1 MFDSILIMRNKITR
15 REFAAAM
22 LLTPLGSSLLRGQQ
36 IDAGINVGMKA
47 VKIAVPEFKPST
59 ADAKINQLAKVFNDT
74 LWADLDFSGN
84 LDLASRSYYPL
95 GNFANPVD
103 IHPDDWTKTGVDAA
117 YITYGSVAI
126 PTSGSMRGAFTADLH
141 FTELKSNQ
149 SPLQPVRWSGGLDT
163 DEAARF
169 VAHNWANA
177 ILESLGFGKGVATTK
192 IAYVSERN
200 GAKEVY
206 VMDYDGYGAF
216 PLTSVR
222 DLALTPAWSPD
233 GEHIAYMGYRGTVT
247 NIEVI
252 SRNGGSAMPF
262 PSPAGL
268 NTTPAWS
275 PDGKRIAFASNRD
288 RHATDGTE
296 IYLANAN
303 GGNMTRLLPRSSTGG
318 VIDTS
323 PVWNPKTG
331 REIAFVSDRSRSQQ
345 IYRINDDG
353 TNLRRLIEDG
363 GDAENPSWHPD
374 GNFLAFA
381 WKKPG
386 KGFDIYIHDLVTR
399 RNSQLT
405 QNSGDNEKPTWSPDG
420 KHIAFQSD
428 RNGKLQIYSMLAD
441 GTKVRPLTSTGE
453 NKAPAWSGY
462 IK

>member
-1 MFDSILIMRNKITR
+1 MRNKMTR
-15 REFAAAM
+15 REFA
-22 LLTPLGSSLLRGQQ
+22 SSLLLAPLGTSVLRSQQ
-36 IDAGINVGMKA
+36 INTGTTVGMKA
-47 VKIAVPEFKPST
+47 VKIAVPEFKPSA

-74 LWADLDFSGN
+74 LWNDLEFSGN

-95 GNFANPVD
+95 GNFANPAD

-117 YITYGSVAI
+117 YITFGSVAI
-126 PTSGSMRGAFTADLH
+126 PTSGQMRGAFTADLH

-200 GAKEVY
+200 GAKEIY

-216 PLTSVR
+216 QLTSVR

-262 PSPAGL
+262 PAPAGL

-296 IYLANAN
+296 IYVATAN
-303 GGNMTRLLPRSSTGG
+303 GGNMTRLLPRSTGAG

-345 IYRINDDG
+345 IYRVNDDG

-374 GNFLAFA
+374 GNFIAFA
-381 WKKPG
+381 WKKSG
-386 KGFDIYIHDLVTR
+386 KGFDIYIHDLATG

-428 RNGKLQIYSMLAD
+428 RTGKLQIYSMLAD
-441 GTKVRPLTSTGE
+441 GSKLRALTSAGE

>member
-1 MFDSILIMRNKITR
+1 
-15 REFAAAM
+15 M
-22 LLTPLGSSLLRGQQ
+22 LLAPMGAAVLRGQQ
-36 IDAGINVGMKA
+36 IDTGTTVGMKA

-59 ADAKINQLAKVFNDT
+59 ADAKISQLAKVFNDT
-74 LWADLDFSGN
+74 LWNDLDFSGN
-84 LDLASRSYYPL
+84 LTLASRSFYPV

-103 IHPDDWTKTGVDAA
+103 IRADDWTKTGVEAS

-126 PTSGSMRGAFTADLH
+126 PTTGSMRGAFTADLH

-163 DEAARF
+163 DDAARF
-169 VAHNWANA
+169 VAHSWANA

-192 IAYVSERN
+192 IAYVADRA
-200 GAKEVY
+200 GAKEIY
-206 VMDYDGYGAF
+206 IMDYDGYGAF
-216 PLTSVR
+216 PLTAVR

-233 GEHIAYMGYRGTVT
+233 GEQIAFMGYRGSVT

-252 SRNGGSAMPF
+252 SRRGGNPVSF

-288 RHATDGTE
+288 RHTTDGTE
-296 IYLANAN
+296 IYVANSN
-303 GGNMTRLLPRSSTGG
+303 GGNMTRLLPRTTTRG
-318 VIDTS
+318 IDTS
-323 PVWNPKTG
+323 PVWNPATG
-331 REIAFVSDRSRSQQ
+331 REIAFVSDRSGSQQ

-353 TNLRRLIEDG
+353 TNLRRIIDDG
-363 GDAENPSWHPD
+363 GDAENPSWSPD

-381 WKKPG
+381 WKKAG
-386 KGFDIYIHDLVTR
+386 RGFDIYLHDLATG

-405 QNSGDNEKPTWSPDG
+405 QNAGDNEKPTWSPDG

-428 RNGKLQIYSMLAD
+428 RTGSLQIFSMLAD
-441 GTKVRPLTSTGE
+441 GSKPRQLTRSGV